1 MKKIT
6 GPDPDNMLNDIYT
19 RLLAFPIRFRD
30 KVGAECLWSTPT
42 FYRKVKLPLNISNA
56 ERDKVMAVFDEAFE
70 ELWDYLEKYRRR
82 PDRQ

>member
-19 RLLAFPIRFRD
+19 RLLAFPIHFRD
-30 KVGAECLWSTPT
+30 KVGEECLWSTPT
-42 FYRKVKLPLNISNA
+42 FYRKVKQPLNISNA

-82 PDRQ
+82 PDRA